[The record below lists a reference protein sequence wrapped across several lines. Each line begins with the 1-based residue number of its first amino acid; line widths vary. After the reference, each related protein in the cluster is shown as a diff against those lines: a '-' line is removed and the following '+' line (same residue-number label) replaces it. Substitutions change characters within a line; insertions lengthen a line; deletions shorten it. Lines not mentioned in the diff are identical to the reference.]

1 MTRHRFYKPGK
12 TQRRN
17 VKQDPE
23 SSQGN
28 NEAKLS
34 LLCRI
39 RSHLCAVPLEYV
51 AETMRPMPVTP
62 LAGSPPFVRGMSVIR
77 GTAIPVVDAGSLLG
91 SVAPASPT
99 RFITLKTEGK
109 HVALAVEEV
118 IGIRSLAAVAAKD
131 LPPLLRS
138 ANADLVCAVGMLD
151 RELLLVLQTARIV
164 PDSVWQS
171 MQAARIA

>member
-1 MTRHRFYKPGK
+1 MTRHRFSKPGK

-23 SSQGN
+23 PSKDRQ
-28 NEAKLS
+28 EAKLS
-34 LLCRI
+34 LLCRM
-39 RSHLCAVPLEYV
+39 RSHLCAVPLEHV
-51 AETMRPMPVTP
+51 AETMRPMPVAP

-77 GTAIPVVDAGSLLG
+77 GTAIPVVDGGSLLG
-91 SVAPASPT
+91 SMAPASPT
-99 RFITLKTEGK
+99 RFITLKTEGR

-118 IGIRSLAAVAAKD
+118 IGIRSLAAVAAND

-138 ANADLVCAVGMLD
+138 VNADLVSAVAMLD

-171 MQAARIA
+171 LQAAQPA

>member
-1 MTRHRFYKPGK
+1 M
-12 TQRRN
+12 
-17 VKQDPE
+17 KQGPE

-34 LLCRI
+34 LLCRM
-39 RSHLCAVPLEYV
+39 RSQLCAVPLEYV

-77 GTAIPVVDAGSLLG
+77 GTAIPVIDAGSLLG
-91 SVAPASPT
+91 SVTPASPT
-99 RFITLKTEGK
+99 RFITLKTQGK

-118 IGIRSLAAVAAKD
+118 IGIRSLAAVAAND

-138 ANADLVCAVGMLD
+138 ANADLVSAVGMLD
-151 RELLLVLQTARIV
+151 KELLLVLQTARIV
-164 PDSVWQS
+164 PDSVWQL
-171 MQAARIA
+171 MQAAQIA

>member
-1 MTRHRFYKPGK
+1 MIEHRFSKPGK
-12 TQRRN
+12 SPQRI
-17 VKQDPE
+17 VKQGPE
-23 SSQGN
+23 SSIGSK
-28 NEAKLS
+28 EAKLL
-34 LLCRI
+34 LLCRM
-39 RSHLCAVPLEYV
+39 RSHLCAVPLEHV

-77 GTAIPVVDAGSLLG
+77 GTAIPVVDGGSLLG

-99 RFITLKTEGK
+99 RFITLKTDGK

-118 IGIRSLAAVAAKD
+118 IGIRSLAAVALDD

-138 ANADLVCAVGMLD
+138 ANADLVSALGMLD
-151 RELLLVLQTARIV
+151 KELLLVLQTARIV

-171 MQAARIA
+171 MQAAQIA